1 MLKDVLIYGTAKS
14 LHGFSRERPAAGK
27 TGTTDD
33 YRDAWF
39 IGYTPQLIT
48 GVWAGYDKPKPMG
61 RGFTGGAICAPIW
74 GRFMRSAL
82 ADKPAV
88 DFPKPDSVVSVLIDP
103 TTGDLATPDCP
114 KKREEFYV
122 AGTQPTVY
130 CPNHGGLDLAPASP
144 APAPEL
150 PPTNDRSL
158 PPHQQ

>member
-1 MLKDVLIYGTAKS
+1 
-14 LHGFSRERPAAGK
+14 
-27 TGTTDD
+27 
-33 YRDAWF
+33 
-39 IGYTPQLIT
+39 
-48 GVWAGYDKPKPMG
+48 
-61 RGFTGGAICAPIW
+61 
-74 GRFMRSAL
+74 MRSAL

-130 CPNHGGLDLAPASP
+130 CPDHGGLDPAPASP

-150 PPTNDRSL
+150 PPANDGSL